1 MNDMNGIIEEDN
13 FLKINFNNANNVGI
27 IFGNISLRDFC
38 YVACVK
44 HEVKN
49 LFLKSFENVNF
60 PFPTN
65 NKIRAEYLP
74 SAVSGIDITWN
85 PGQNQ
90 RGCFEGINQAHNDN
104 IFLTYPVKGLSAKQ
118 LLTHELG
125 HWYFNRLIEELIGT
139 NNGHRSRE
147 DINGYET
154 IYAERVALYCEIKL
168 AGRRDKYSSH
178 DSNLVQNI
186 EQIEDQGKDVLQT
199 IRDECMQQW
208 EKQQEKECSC

>member
-1 MNDMNGIIEEDN
+1 MNNMNGIIEEDK

-27 IFGNISLRDFC
+27 IFGSISLRDFC

-74 SAVSGIDITWN
+74 SAINGIDITWN

-90 RGCFEGINQAHNDN
+90 RGCFEGINQAHFDN
-104 IFLTYPVKGLSAKQ
+104 IFLTYPINGISAKQ
-118 LLTHELG
+118 LLAHELG
-125 HWYFNRLIEELIGT
+125 HWYFNRLIEELIGA
-139 NNGHRSRE
+139 NGRHRCRE

-154 IYAERVALYCEIKL
+154 NYAERVALYCEIKL
-168 AGRRDKYSSH
+168 AGRRDFYNSH
-178 DSNLVQNI
+178 DLNLIKNI

-199 IRDECMQQW
+199 IKDECIQQW
-208 EKQQEKECSC
+208 ETQQEKENS